1 MSAAGPT
8 QGANYSP
15 SGGSAAAPAASV
27 GAVQMSAH
35 GRSKRGISMTTTTIT
50 RRGFLGF
57 GARAGMLGTL
67 AGLGLLG
74 AVRPARAAVTDFKAL
89 VCLYLYGGNDGN
101 NMVVPLDAA
110 HYTPYTQIRGSLA
123 LSNAANTLLPAR
135 TATLKAVASPV
146 AQPFAFHYGM
156 PEIDALYGQGQ
167 VAVVLNVGGLRQPLT
182 KAQYSAGT
190 GVPPQ
195 LFSHSDQ
202 TIQMQAGTP
211 SPAGTGWGG
220 RLVDVLGTGGHLDAV
235 SVGSSG
241 LFVEG
246 AATHGNLVPSN
257 GQLSLA
263 GMGFWPQSAADARKA
278 ALLQIVNADTG
289 NVVANA
295 ANRALANGMQL
306 ISDLQLASAVTPI
319 TTVFP
324 GSSLA
329 SQLKVV
335 AQLIDLR
342 AAQGPGRQV
351 YFVSL
356 GGFDTHSGQSYQQWD
371 LLRQVS
377 QAMNAFQLALAEI
390 GAVNQVTSFTMSDF
404 GRTLQPASTGTDHA
418 WGNHHL
424 VIGAAVLGGIYGQ
437 FPSFALGGA
446 DDATG
451 RGAWIP
457 QFSNQQFGATIGK
470 WFGADPVAL
479 DTQVF
484 KSELANFTVKD
495 VGFMG

>member
-1 MSAAGPT
+1 MSA
-8 QGANYSP
+8 
-15 SGGSAAAPAASV
+15 
-27 GAVQMSAH
+27 
-35 GRSKRGISMTTTTIT
+35 RRGNDRGTAMKITTMT
-50 RRGFLGF
+50 RRGFLGA

-74 AVRPARAAVTDFKAL
+74 AARPARAAVTDFKAL
-89 VCLYLYGGNDGN
+89 VCVYLYGGNDGN

-110 HYTPYTQIRGSLA
+110 HYTPYTQIRGPLA
-123 LSNAANTLLPAR
+123 LSAAASTLLPMR
-135 TATLKAVASPV
+135 TTMLAAVANPL

-167 VAVVLNVGGLRQPLT
+167 VAVVLNVGSLRQPLT
-182 KAQYSAGT
+182 KAQYAAGT

-195 LFSHSDQ
+195 LYSHSDQ
-202 TIQMQAGTP
+202 TVQMQAGTP

-220 RLVDVLGTGGHLDAV
+220 RLVDGLGTGGHLDAV
-235 SVGSSG
+235 SVGGSG

-263 GMGFWPQSAADARKA
+263 GMSFWPQSAADARKA
-278 ALLQIVNADTG
+278 ALAQILAADTG
-289 NVVANA
+289 SVVANA
-295 ANRALANGMQL
+295 ANKALANGMQL
-306 ISDLQLASAVTPI
+306 ISDLQLASAVTPLQ
-319 TTVFP
+319 TVFP

-377 QAMNAFQLALAEI
+377 QAMNAFQLALAEV

-418 WGNHHL
+418 WGNHQL
-424 VIGAAVLGGIYGQ
+424 VIGAAVRGGLYGQ
-437 FPSFALGGA
+437 FPGFALGGA

-470 WFGADPVAL
+470 WFGADPAML

-484 KSELANFTVKD
+484 KSELANFSMKD
-495 VGFMG
+495 LGFMG